1 MRLRVLLSG
10 FGFFVSALLLAWGPV
25 VAHAAAARPAC
36 TITGTAGAD
45 SLLGTSGRN
54 VICGLGGADIIAG
67 LSGNDILRGG
77 PGNDRIQ
84 GDAGNDRLLGGPGN
98 DTLYGYDGARD
109 YLDGGRGTD
118 QGYRDRT
125 LDTIKNVE
133 RYPGL

>member
-10 FGFFVSALLLAWGPV
+10 FGFFVTALLLAWGPV
-25 VAHAAAARPAC
+25 VANAAAARPAC
-36 TITGTAGAD
+36 TIVGTAGND

-54 VICGLGGADIIAG
+54 VICGLGGNDIIAG
-67 LSGNDILRGG
+67 SSGNDVLRGG

-84 GDAGNDRLLGGPGN
+84 GDAGNDRLYGGPGR

-109 YLDGGRGTD
+109 WLNGGSGTD

-125 LDTIKNVE
+125 LDIIRYVE